1 MCNELSLPAAYWIP
15 ERGLLRGLTGKSSQ
29 TILVAVSAPRYSP
42 RDDAKGAASSA
53 VMMVDAKSAPM
64 VGLQTSGMETAP
76 GIELMLPNKY
86 D

>member
-1 MCNELSLPAAYWIP
+1 MAAIPAMA
-15 ERGLLRGLTGKSSQ
+15 LTSATLATRAGKSSQ
-29 TILVAVSAPRYSP
+29 TILVAVSAPR
-42 RDDAKGAASSA
+42 AASSA